1 MRKKNGLLYMYV
13 NICECFMGFDKENCE
28 CKILVIFL
36 YISFD
41 KRFWVL
47 KRTVSLRQSY
57 ICIG

>member
-1 MRKKNGLLYMYV
+1 MYV

-41 KRFWVL
+41 IRFWVL